1 MRNVFPIKINEVRLS
16 VTGATTNSFVELY
29 NASTSNTPVDLSG
42 WTVAYTPTGAD
53 TVTLATIPAGTT
65 LARGA
70 FYLLGGPG
78 FTGSPNIAYTATLN
92 ATGGS
97 FALQDGAGVVADGLV
112 YGTQQSSSSGNG
124 TIASPWLAR
133 LEGGTSQGGCIG
145 IRPTAA
151 AGNGNSLIRWANG
164 TDTDSNCT
172 DFRSSPL
179 PTPGAVNA
187 FGVSSTT
194 SPSATVPSM
203 LALTLGT
210 AGSFGALTPAVAR
223 DYTATMPATVTSTAG
238 NAALSV
244 FDASATATG
253 HLVNGSFTLPSA
265 LQVKASSPAGAGSGA
280 LSEVAGFAN
289 PVTLLTY
296 GAPIS
301 NDPVTVSFQQH
312 VDANDALRAGSYSK
326 TITFTLSTTTP

>member
-1 MRNVFPIKINEVRLS
+1 MDI
-16 VTGATTNSFVELY
+16 
-29 NASTSNTPVDLSG
+29 SG

-70 FYLLGGPG
+70 FYVLGGPG
-78 FTGSPNIAYTATLN
+78 FTGRPTSSYTATLN
-92 ATGGS
+92 ANGGS

-124 TIASPWLAR
+124 TITSPWLAR

-210 AGSFGALTPAVAR
+210 AGVVRRAHPGRGPRLHGDDDGHRHLDRRQRGARPRSTRARRRPAIW
-223 DYTATMPATVTSTAG
+223 STA
-238 NAALSV
+238 
-244 FDASATATG
+244 
-253 HLVNGSFTLPSA
+253 PSRCRRA
-265 LQVKASSPAGAGSGA
+265 LQVKASSAAGTGG
-280 LSEVAGFAN
+280 G
-289 PVTLLTY
+289 
-296 GAPIS
+296 
-301 NDPVTVSFQQH
+301 
-312 VDANDALRAGSYSK
+312 R
-326 TITFTLSTTTP
+326 